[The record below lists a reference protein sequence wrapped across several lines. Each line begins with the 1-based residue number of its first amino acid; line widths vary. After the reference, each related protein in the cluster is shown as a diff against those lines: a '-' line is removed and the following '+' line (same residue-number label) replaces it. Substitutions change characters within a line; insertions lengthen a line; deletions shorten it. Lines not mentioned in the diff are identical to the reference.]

1 MAKMMLHDSQARE
14 ALARGVAKLAKAVSG
29 TLGPKGMNAVMDR
42 PIGTP
47 IVSRDG
53 VSIAAEIE
61 LECPFEN
68 MGAQVL
74 REVSKQTN
82 EVAGDGTTTATVLAN
97 YLVQDGLALL
107 AAGANPVELVEG
119 LELAVDETISALKRS
134 AKSVDGA
141 KGIRAIATIAAN
153 DVRLG
158 AMVAEAF
165 ERAGNHGIVAVEFG
179 STVETTLEV
188 VEGMAFERGYLSH
201 HMVTDVERMQVV
213 LDEPYILMTD
223 HKILAIDELKG
234 VFALIEKSG
243 RPLLIIAEEVAPP
256 VIMMLLSRREKNN
269 FKVAAIHPPEYGHW
283 RKAML
288 EDIAVATG
296 GRVIS
301 KDLGGTV
308 ERASLEDLGSARQ
321 VRISSSKTLIT
332 AGHGKPKMV
341 EARREQVSRQYE
353 AAPENIERDKFL
365 ERLAKLS
372 GGTAMIL
379 AGGATPVEQKRRA
392 QLIEDSINATRAA
405 IEEGVVPGGGVAL
418 IRVATELDGLI
429 NRLEGSA
436 RQGAELVQRSL
447 SQPLACIVA
456 NCGRG
461 DSKAAVEKVA
471 KASNGYGFDARTG
484 TTVDMIKSGIIDPVK
499 VSYCAM
505 RNAGSVAALILTTQ
519 TLIAKRPDNYDP
531 TSGPAWGGGAELL

>member
-14 ALARGVAKLAKAVSG
+14 ALGRGVAKLAKAVSG

-53 VSIAAEIE
+53 VSIASEIE

-97 YLVQDGLALL
+97 FLVQDGLALL

-119 LELAVDETISALKRS
+119 LELAVEETINALKRS

-141 KGIRAIATIAAN
+141 KGIRAIATIAVN
-153 DVRLG
+153 DARLG
-158 AMVAEAF
+158 EMVAEAF

-223 HKILAIDELKG
+223 HKILTIDELNG
-234 VFALIEKSG
+234 VFALIERSG

-256 VIMMLLSRREKNN
+256 VIMMLLSRREKSN

-301 KDLGGTV
+301 RDLGGTV

-332 AGHGKPKMV
+332 AGHGKPKV
-341 EARREQVSRQYE
+341 IEARREQVSRQYD

-418 IRVATELDGLI
+418 IRMAPELDGLI
-429 NRLEGSA
+429 KRLKGSA

-456 NCGRG
+456 NCGR
-461 DSKAAVEKVA
+461 DSTAAVEKVV

-484 TTVDMIKSGIIDPVK
+484 TTVDMIKAGIIDPVK

-519 TLIAKRPDNYDP
+519 TLIAKKPDNYDP
-531 TSGPAWGGGAELL
+531 TSGPALGGGAELL